1 MQTYIRFLFT
11 DVQYI
16 VNYVLSTVLSA
27 HYSKT
32 CKVSKKEI
40 PFCLET

>member
-1 MQTYIRFLFT
+1 MQTYIRFLLT

-16 VNYVLSTVLSA
+16 VNYVLSAVLSA
-27 HYSKT
+27 HYCET